1 MKLNKLILS
10 IFLLFFELTSSIAQ
24 EKGVCS
30 TDIFGAQ
37 VYKSGNYEEKTWID
51 IFGNKQF
58 KNNIG
63 ETASL
68 EKDIF
73 DNMVYKDSR
82 SNEMKIEKTVWIEML
97 AEVDGDV
104 DALFYDFIAQNSGRN
119 NTKVSISIDILG
131 KEIYKENNFSEEFWV
146 DILDIQQYK
155 NSDGQ
160 TASLKKDI
168 LDRLIYKDSKG
179 NDLTFST
186 DEWQRMFQ
194 RTGGRE
200 RAVFRNLINRYLY

>member
-1 MKLNKLILS
+1 
-10 IFLLFFELTSSIAQ
+10 
-24 EKGVCS
+24 
-30 TDIFGAQ
+30 
-37 VYKSGNYEEKTWID
+37 
-51 IFGNKQF
+51 
-58 KNNIG
+58 
-63 ETASL
+63 
-68 EKDIF
+68 
-73 DNMVYKDSR
+73 
-82 SNEMKIEKTVWIEML
+82 MKIEKTVWIEML
-97 AEVDGDV
+97 ADVDGDV

>member
-1 MKLNKLILS
+1 M
-10 IFLLFFELTSSIAQ
+10 
-24 EKGVCS
+24 
-30 TDIFGAQ
+30 
-37 VYKSGNYEEKTWID
+37 
-51 IFGNKQF
+51 
-58 KNNIG
+58 
-63 ETASL
+63 

-82 SNEMKIEKTVWIEML
+82 RNEVKIEKTVWIEML
-97 AEVDGDV
+97 AEVDGNV

-119 NTKVSISIDILG
+119 NTKVSIAIDILG
-131 KEIYKENNFSEEFWV
+131 KEIYKENNFTEEFWV
-146 DILDIQQYK
+146 DILDAQQYK
-155 NSDGQ
+155 NSNGQ

-186 DEWQRMFQ
+186 YEWQRMFQ
-194 RTGGRE
+194 RTGGRQ

>member
-1 MKLNKLILS
+1 MKPNKPILL
-10 IFLLFFELTSSIAQ
+10 IFLLLFELTSLMAQ
-24 EKGVCS
+24 EKGVYS

-37 VYKSGNYEEKTWID
+37 VYKNGNYEEKIWVD

-73 DNMVYKDSR
+73 DNMIYKDNR
-82 SNEMKIEKTVWIEML
+82 NNEVKIEKTVWAEML
-97 AEVDGDV
+97 ADVDGDV
-104 DALFYDFIAQNSGRN
+104 DALFYDFIAQNNRRN
-119 NTKVSISIDILG
+119 NTKVSIAIDIMG
-131 KEIYKENNFSEEFWV
+131 KEIYKENNFTEEFWV
-146 DILDIQQYK
+146 DILDAQQYR
-155 NSDGQ
+155 NSNGQ
-160 TASLKKDI
+160 TATLKKDI
-168 LDRLIYKDSKG
+168 FDKFIYKDSKG

-186 DEWQRMFQ
+186 DEWQSMFQ

-200 RAVFRNLINRYLY
+200 RAVFRNLINRYLF